1 MTPYQVIS
9 HKRDGKKLSTEEIHY
24 FISAFMNDEI
34 TDYQMTALLMAIY
47 LRGMDYQETSALT
60 RAYIQSGVN
69 IDLSDIPGIKVD
81 KHSTGGVGDK
91 VSLILAPLVAS
102 LGVPV
107 PMISG
112 RGLGHSG
119 GTLDKLESI
128 PGFKTD
134 LSIDRFREMLRDYGV
149 GLIGQT
155 RELVPADKRIY
166 ALRDVTATVDCIP
179 LIAASI
185 MSKKIAEGIDALVL
199 DVKFGNGAFMKNS
212 DDAERLANTLIQIG
226 GDFGKKTVASLTSME
241 QPLGNYI
248 GNWLEVLESLA
259 CLNGGGPK
267 DLLEVTLNLAGHM
280 LILGGVAT
288 NMSDA
293 HRQCLSAIKSGRA
306 MEKFLQIAHAQ
317 GADIS
322 YLEHPEKYPQAQ
334 KIQTLKADQDGYIS
348 HMDTFEIGMASVNLG
363 AGRLRAADSVDAQ
376 AGIVLSKKL
385 GDKVSIGE
393 TLMTIHT
400 NKPERVKSVLQQLGQ
415 AIKITT
421 ASPVIP
427 PLILKEL
434 NRL

>member
-1 MTPYQVIS
+1 MTPYEVIS
-9 HKRDGKKLSTEEIHY
+9 HKRDGKNLTPEEIRY
-24 FISAFMNDEI
+24 FISAFMNGEI

-47 LRGMDYQETSALT
+47 LRGMDYRETSALT
-60 RAYIQSGVN
+60 NAYIQSGVC
-69 IDLSDIPGIKVD
+69 IDLTDIPGIKVD

-91 VSLILAPLVAS
+91 VSLILAPLVAC

-107 PMISG
+107 PMVSG

-128 PGFKTD
+128 PGFKTN
-134 LSIDRFREMLRDYGV
+134 LSIDKFRELLREYGL

-199 DVKFGNGAFMKNS
+199 DVKFGNGAFMKNPE
-212 DDAERLANTLIQIG
+212 DAERLANTLIQIG
-226 GDFGKKTVASLTSME
+226 GDFGKKIVASLTSME

-259 CLNGGGPK
+259 CLNGEGPE

-280 LILGGVAT
+280 LILGGAAKD
-288 NMSDA
+288 MSDA
-293 HRQCLSAIKSGRA
+293 KRQCMAALKDGRA
-306 MEKFLQIAHAQ
+306 MEKFMQIAHAQ
-317 GADIS
+317 GADVS
-322 YLEHPEKYPQAQ
+322 FLEHPEKYLQAKETQ
-334 KIQTLKADQDGYIS
+334 ELKSDKTGFIS
-348 HMDTFEIGMASVNLG
+348 HMDTYEIGMASVNLG
-363 AGRLRAADSVDAQ
+363 AGRLRAEDSVDPR
-376 AGIVLSKKL
+376 AGIVLNKKI
-385 GDKVSIGE
+385 GDKVAAGDV
-393 TLMTIHT
+393 LLTIHT
-400 NKPERVKSVLQQLGQ
+400 NKPERVKTVLQQLRQ
-415 AIKITT
+415 AIKIVET
-421 ASPVIP
+421 APAAP

-434 NRL
+434 NTL